1 MNFQPSDKWLEQ
13 YNNTLVPE
21 MFVLITYHVSDDKA
35 QTDAIASSVNQV
47 SFSST
52 SSVTDLDASSPASY
66 ATGEP
71 NLWVLD
77 GSKVLVPD
85 SEPYENAGYVSMDCV
100 SDANHPIIT
109 FSFSKTHAEKIPGVT
124 IVWSSILNE
133 FAKSFKLTA
142 YNGSEI
148 VASKQINDNR
158 SVESSVDF
166 EVSGYDSINL
176 EVLEW
181 CIPERRARVEQVE
194 FGQRIRFSK
203 ADLLSYTHES
213 KRDPISGQLSKDSV
227 SFSVDNSEQ
236 RWNPVNPGGLYKYLY
251 ERQEISVQY
260 GMDIGDAVEWIDGG
274 KFFLSGWT
282 VPANG
287 ITASFDARDAL
298 SFLQDSIYTGHTSG
312 TLYQMCFD
320 ALELLDVPGIS
331 YEISEELKN
340 YSCDISSDASSYKN
354 ADVLQLAANAAG
366 MALYQ
371 SRDGVIHIERVPLVP
386 VTRSGIEEIS
396 LLNSFKY
403 PEITFS
409 TKIKNVSC
417 KVGSESVFYPAG
429 ASGNGATQSINNPL
443 VSKSVSSS
451 AKNALTETYALLS
464 NRRKVNL
471 EFRASPHIDALSFV
485 RANHQFGYASNVLV
499 TDAKYT
505 FNGCFKGTIEG
516 YMVESA
522 SALRLDKDSVFV
534 APGET
539 VRLTATLVP
548 SSEDSPAI
556 GWEASP
562 PGVVSI
568 SVVSN
573 KGGVSA
579 CDISFISSGDAVV
592 TAFVSSV
599 SAKCAVISQ
608 APSLSDMPE
617 GSSVYI
623 QESGADVEFVVAKHG
638 YEPNLNGPGRTLFIR
653 KEPLAETVWNQTHVN
668 TYDGSS
674 IDRLLNGDYKNKFN
688 DAVKSAMGLTSFYY
702 TVGGSTTEIRTISRS
717 VFLPSIYEMFDP
729 DDKNAD
735 VYVNGSNPFFKK
747 EGSVLPKQTRNVFVQ
762 SYEDSLYHII
772 RRWSRSPALRDHDG
786 NHIVGQLVGTYSLG
800 TSNKG
805 NAFFFTEQ
813 YNAWSSNKFSP
824 AFTLPSTTKVGN
836 GKKILL

>member
-1 MNFQPSDKWLEQ
+1 MDFQPSDKWLDQ
-13 YNNTLVPE
+13 YDKTLVPE
-21 MFVLITYHVSDDKA
+21 MFVRITYHASDDKA
-35 QTDAIASSVNQV
+35 QTDAIASSSNQV
-47 SFSST
+47 SFSNAL
-52 SSVTDLDASSPASY
+52 SVTDLDFVPSVCY

-77 GSKVLVPD
+77 GSKVLAPD
-85 SEPYENAGYVSMDCV
+85 SEPYENTGYVSADCV
-100 SDANHPIIT
+100 SDINHPIIAI
-109 FSFSKTHAEKIPGVT
+109 SFSKTHSEKIPGVT
-124 IVWSSILNE
+124 IIWSSVLNE

-142 YNGSEI
+142 YNGNEL
-148 VASKQINDNR
+148 VLSKQVDDNQ

-166 EVSGYDSINL
+166 EISGYDSISL
-176 EVLEW
+176 EILEW
-181 CIPERRARVEQVE
+181 CVQGRRARVEQVE
-194 FGQRIRFSK
+194 FGQRVRFNK
-203 ADLLSYTHES
+203 TDLLSYTHES

-227 SFSVDNSEQ
+227 SFSADNSEQ

-260 GMDIGDAVEWIDGG
+260 GMDMGDTIEWIDGG

-282 VPANG
+282 IPANG

-331 YEISEELKN
+331 YEISEELKD
-340 YSCDISSDASSYKN
+340 YSCDISSDTSSYKN
-354 ADVLQLAANAAG
+354 ADILQLAANAAG

-417 KVGSESVFYPAG
+417 KVGGESVFYPAG

-485 RANHQFGYASNVLV
+485 RTNHQFGYASNVLV

-505 FNGCFKGTIEG
+505 FNGCFKGTMEG

-522 SALRLDKDSVFV
+522 SALRLDKGSVFV

-539 VRLTATLVP
+539 VRLIATLVP

-579 CDISFISSGDAVV
+579 CDISFVSSGDAVV

-599 SAKCAVISQ
+599 SAKCNVISQ

-623 QESGADVEFVVAKHG
+623 QESGADVEFVVAKHE
-638 YEPNLNGPGRTLFIR
+638 YEPGLNGPGRTLLIR
-653 KEPLAETVWNQTHVN
+653 KEPLAETVWNQAHVN

-674 IDRLLNGDYKNKFN
+674 IDRLLKGDYANRFS
-688 DAVKSAMGLTSFYY
+688 DTVKSAMGLTSFYY
-702 TVGGSTTEIRTISRS
+702 TVGGSTTEIRTLSRN

-729 DDKNAD
+729 DNKNAD

-747 EGSVLPKQTRNVFVQ
+747 EGSVLPKQARSVFVQ
-762 SYEDSLYHII
+762 SYDDSLYHII
-772 RRWSRSPALRDHDG
+772 RRWSRSPALRDFDG

-800 TSNKG
+800 TSSAG
-805 NAFFFTEQ
+805 RIFFLTEQ